1 MSLYKF
7 GRNDIFRNT
16 IKTHPQHEF
25 FIYDSVIYHNL
36 QPHHSGVFTSSV
48 GCMPPGHVSLYGINV
63 DRSGS
68 GVSPSF
74 EAPNMIYTFMTK
86 DGTLDSFKTIST
98 EDYMALDYGDEI
110 SGTMYPYSASIVRE
124 FYPEG
129 HSASIAAAN
138 SGTISE
144 EYEDHDGGLL
154 LSVGMVGPDGVEFDR
169 DTLFED
175 RSDGTSRTSYDRYRR
190 LKTLLTASR
199 VQALENV
206 LNHYKVLSPHY
217 AYSSNLGDKDQQ
229 AVNLINI
236 PSIFYGSSIKKGS
249 VSLKYYITGTLAGE
263 LQDSNYN
270 GELIQVSGAAND
282 LGDTY
287 GSASVAGVVLYNEGV
302 ILLTGSW
309 KLDPNNESKVRT
321 SSLDPVAVDFSK
333 WIYWGLGAND
343 GISGS
348 ATVGAAGNL
357 NQRNSSRFDLSFQ
370 GTNYVPVVTML
381 AHARKGHLNYT
392 TNPTAIQY
400 TSSAEAYT
408 ARTASYMYK
417 EPELDLINT
426 FSSSFDDPTG
436 SYVKQTFI
444 SKVAIYDDD
453 KNLIGIATVNTPV
466 KKTEEQDYTFKL
478 KLDI

>member
-1 MSLYKF
+1 
-7 GRNDIFRNT
+7 
-16 IKTHPQHEF
+16 
-25 FIYDSVIYHNL
+25 
-36 QPHHSGVFTSSV
+36 
-48 GCMPPGHVSLYGINV
+48 MPPGHVSLYGINV

-138 SGTISE
+138 AAAIDQERRNMGLGLVTGTPDGDSG
-144 EYEDHDGGLL
+144 GGLI

-169 DTLFED
+169 DTLFEGT
-175 RSDGTSRTSYDRYRR
+175 DGTSRTSYDRYRR

-206 LNHYKVLSPHY
+206 LNHYRTLSPHY
-217 AYSSNLGDKDQQ
+217 AYSSTLGDKDQQ
-229 AVNLINI
+229 AINLINI

-321 SSLDPVAVDFSK
+321 SSLDPDDVDFSK

-357 NQRNSSRFDLSFQ
+357 NQRNSSSFDLSFQ